1 MTEVVCDMLVDDALV
16 LGEVMKMMTTMV
28 VVSALCG

>member
-1 MTEVVCDMLVDDALV
+1 MTEVVCDMLADALV

>member
-16 LGEVMKMMTTMV
+16 LGEVMKMTTTMV